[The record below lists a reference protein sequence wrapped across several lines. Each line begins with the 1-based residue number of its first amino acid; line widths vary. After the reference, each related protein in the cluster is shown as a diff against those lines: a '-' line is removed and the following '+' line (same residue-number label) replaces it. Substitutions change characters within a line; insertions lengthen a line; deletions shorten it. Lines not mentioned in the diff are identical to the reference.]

1 MPDTIF
7 QLQQQVAEELINL
20 LEDELISI
28 ERSGEIA
35 QEVLNVVDE
44 DAPESALGS
53 IKQQLGQIPE
63 LKNLNLLDL

>member
-1 MPDTIF
+1 VPDTIF

>member
-28 ERSGEIA
+28 DRSTEIA

-44 DAPESALGS
+44 DTPESALAS

>member
-1 MPDTIF
+1 MPETIF

>member
-1 MPDTIF
+1 MPNTIF
-7 QLQQQVAEELINL
+7 HLQQQVAEGLIDL

-28 ERSGEIA
+28 QRSREIA
-35 QEVLNVVDE
+35 QEVLNIVDE
-44 DAPESALGS
+44 DVPESALSS

>member
-1 MPDTIF
+1 MPETIF

-44 DAPESALGS
+44 DAPESVLGS